1 MALFGEPRFDMSVRQ
16 KGFNR
21 YRQLLSNFGVHW
33 FQVNLFTVLG
43 ALPMA
48 TGITVAI
55 VSSSVVLLIPCAF
68 LGGMIFGPFLAGM
81 VDAVMRGLR
90 DDPENWWSNY
100 KKSWK
105 QNWKGSLIPGGI
117 LGLLVGMYAFMLRLF
132 WVAQVSPTP
141 GTVALYAFAGLLLII
156 INTLYWPQLVLFQQ
170 STLARMRNII
180 LFTAKYLWKMVKVSI
195 LQIIYMAFIVLFAPW
210 TLILMPLLGF
220 WYIIFL
226 SQFLIYNPLNQELH
240 IEEQFS
246 AVTGWPIPEPEE
258 NLEDEEE

>member
-33 FQVNLFTVLG
+33 FQVNLLTVLG
-43 ALPMA
+43 ALPLA

-55 VSSSVVLLIPCAF
+55 VSSSVVLLVPFAF
-68 LGGMIFGPFLAGM
+68 LGGLIFGPFLAGM

-105 QNWKGSLIPGGI
+105 QNLKGSLIPGGI

-132 WVAQVSPTP
+132 WVAQVRPTP

-156 INTLYWPQLVLFQQ
+156 INTLYWPQLVLFRQT
-170 STLARMRNII
+170 TLVRMRNII
-180 LFTAKYLWKMVKVSI
+180 LFTAKYLWKMVKVAI

-226 SQFLIYNPLNQELH
+226 SQLLIYEPLNRELK
-240 IEEQFS
+240 IEEQFA
-246 AVTGWPIPEPEE
+246 AVTGWPIQESEE
-258 NLEDEEE
+258 IIEDAE